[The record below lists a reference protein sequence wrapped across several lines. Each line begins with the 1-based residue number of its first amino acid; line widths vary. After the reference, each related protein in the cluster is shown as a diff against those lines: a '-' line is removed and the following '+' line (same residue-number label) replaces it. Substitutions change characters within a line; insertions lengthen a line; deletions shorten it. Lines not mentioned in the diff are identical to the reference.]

1 MKILDKGS
9 GTTRINRTVKKKIFY
24 YSMMFLPILQILICY
39 FYINISSFAL
49 AFKEFFAGSDGL
61 LDYTWTLSNFEGVFT
76 ILTERSHLIWNSLVG
91 TFFKL
96 VICVGIG
103 VFFSFYIYKNKIG
116 SNFFKVIL
124 FLPQIVSVT
133 IFALL
138 FSYICEDVYINIV
151 MSFGK
156 EMPTGLFKNPDTAFT
171 MVIIF
176 NVWIGF
182 GNIILIMIG
191 TMSGINESLVESMQ
205 LDGANLVQEFFYLT
219 LPLVYPTLTIF
230 VITDLSALFTSS
242 LQLFTFFEA
251 SAPSDIQTFGYVLV
265 RDVKYSSY
273 LGKADQ
279 GFLSYS
285 QLSALGL
292 TFSALTITVIT
303 ALKVVLKKFGPSVD
317 N

>member
-1 MKILDKGS
+1 MDKGS

-251 SAPSDIQTFGYVLV
+251 SAPSDIQTFGYVFV

>member
-182 GNIILIMIG
+182 GNIILIMTG

-251 SAPSDIQTFGYVLV
+251 SAPSDIQTFGYVFV